1 MKIYDFYQ
9 KHDEEEI
16 VVIAGFFDCIH
27 AGHLELIERGKTL
40 AKKLNATAA
49 LFTFSNDPAEVF
61 NRAEGLV
68 LTFKERLIKLEKHCI
83 NTVITCDFTKDF
95 ALTSREDFLKTL
107 TSDFK
112 VKGFVCGYDYTFGYK
127 ASGNKDYLKTY
138 CAEKGIAFEAVDEI
152 VSQGKRISTTLVKE
166 YLSAGDI
173 KSVNKL
179 LVDPYFIKGTVVEG
193 RRDGRKLG
201 FPTANMLLRGDKY
214 KIKRGVYKTRVIVD
228 GKEYKAITNYG
239 TQPTFNADSLVVES
253 HLKDFSADIYGKEM
267 IVIFDDY
274 IRDIVKFYDL
284 LDLKKQLEKDMEVLN
299 D

>member
-1 MKIYDFYQ
+1 MKIYDFYK
-9 KHDEEEI
+9 KHDEDV

-49 LFTFSNDPAEVF
+49 LFTFSNDPAAVF
-61 NRAEGLV
+61 NRANGLV
-68 LTFKERLIKLEKHCI
+68 LTFEERLIKLEKHRI

-95 ALTSREDFLKTL
+95 ALTSRDDFLKTL
-107 TSDFK
+107 TCNFR

-127 ASGNKDYLKTY
+127 ACGNRDYLKTY
-138 CAEKGIAFEAVDEI
+138 CEENGIAFEAVDEI
-152 VSQGKRISTTLVKE
+152 VLQGKRISTTLVKE

-179 LVDPYFIKGTVVEG
+179 LADPYFIKGIVVEG
-193 RRDGRKLG
+193 RKDGRKLG
-201 FPTANMLLRGDKY
+201 FPTANLLLRSDKY
-214 KIKRGVYKTRVIVD
+214 RIKRGVYKTRVIVD
-228 GKEYKAITNYG
+228 GKEFKAITNYG

-253 HLKDFSADIYGKEM
+253 HLKGFSSDLYGKEI

-274 IRDIVKFYDL
+274 IRDIVKFYDIA
-284 LDLKKQLEKDMEVLN
+284 DLKKQLEKDMEVLK
-299 D
+299 